1 MALNDSPA
9 TVFIYVGVGV
19 QFANTTLYM
28 GMYNTIQ
35 QIALF
40 AHPKFG
46 TGLTITVF
54 LWKKGIQKLNFNL
67 KQGEF
72 YPESVFINNQL

>member
-1 MALNDSPA
+1 MYR
-9 TVFIYVGVGV
+9 YVSVGV
-19 QFANTTLYM
+19 QFSNTVFYM
-28 GMYNTIQ
+28 GIYSTIQ

-40 AHPKFG
+40 AHPKFD
-46 TGLTITVF
+46 TGLTITIF

-72 YPESVFINNQL
+72 SPESVIIDNQL